1 MDKTEDLKKM
11 FEGYQNTPLLWNS
24 ADVYGLEQFSPNHTS
39 LQFFYKSDY
48 KKLRLGKWVENF
60 VSFQLRQDDY
70 IELLEENL
78 IINNDNKQTIGE
90 LDFLLLKNQKPIH
103 LEIIYKFYLYDT
115 NKKQPELLNC
125 WVGPNQNDALIYK
138 LTKLKEK
145 QLPLLYHPKTKDT
158 LKRYKLNFNTIKQN
172 VCFKAQLFLPYGNN
186 TIDVSPLNENCVV
199 GWHLNIENINL
210 LKNYQFYI
218 PKKLEWLCLPH
229 ENVGW
234 CSYKKAKD
242 EIESYTGNKRSP
254 LCWLKNKDNEFIKC
268 FITWW

>member
-1 MDKTEDLKKM
+1 M
-11 FEGYQNTPLLWNS
+11 FEGYQNTPLLWKS
-24 ADVYGLEQFSPNHTS
+24 TAVYNLEQFSPKLTS
-39 LQFFYKSDY
+39 KQFYNNSEY

-60 VSFQLRQDDY
+60 VSFQLQQDDY

-78 IINNDNKQTIGE
+78 IINNDSKQTIGE
-90 LDFLLLKNQKPIH
+90 LDLLFLKDHNPIH
-103 LEIIYKFYLYDT
+103 LEIIYKFYLYDI
-115 NKKQPELLNC
+115 NKKQSELLNF

-145 QLPLLYHPKTKDT
+145 QLPLLHHPKTKDI
-158 LKRYKLNFNTIKQN
+158 LKHYKLNFNTIKQK

-186 TIDVSPLNENCVV
+186 NIDVSPLNANCVV
-199 GWHLNIENINL
+199 GWHLNIENIHY

-229 ENVGW
+229 ENVNW
-234 CSYKKAKD
+234 CSYKQAKD
-242 EIESYTGNKRSP
+242 EIKSYTKSRQSP
-254 LCWLKNKDNEFIKC
+254 LCWLKKENNEFIKC